1 MEIGDLLVALIGGT
15 IIGLLGKWV
24 APSGRDEIPLWLT
37 IICGIAGVL
46 IGTYLYSR
54 FVGPTIPGID
64 WWRHVWQMVAAII
77 LVAAVES
84 LAVRRRSRRVRSPGR
99 ARPSGPH
106 GAP

>member
-1 MEIGDLLVALIGGT
+1 MALIGGT

-64 WWRHVWQMVAAII
+64 WWRHVWQVVAAII

-84 LAVRRRSRRVRSPGR
+84 LAGCAARSRRVRSPGR
-99 ARPSGPH
+99 ARPSGPR
-106 GAP
+106 GAR

>member
-1 MEIGDLLVALIGGT
+1 METGDLLVALTGGT
-15 IIGLLGKWV
+15 LIGLLGKWV

-54 FVGPTIPGID
+54 FVGPTIPGVD
-64 WWRHVWQMVAAII
+64 WWRHVWQLTAAIV

-84 LAVRRRSRRVRSPGR
+84 LALRQRARRVRSPGR
-99 ARPSGPH
+99 ARPSGRRE
-106 GAP
+106 AR

>member
-54 FVGPTIPGID
+54 FVGPTVPGID
-64 WWRHVWQMVAAII
+64 WWRHVWQVVAAII
-77 LVAAVES
+77 LVAGVES
-84 LAVRRRSRRVRSPGR
+84 LAVHRRAPGVRSPGR
-99 ARPSGPH
+99 ARPSGRR
-106 GAP
+106 GAR